1 MASASQNK
9 QASPQLDASAD
20 AEAWQ
25 SVLELCGDEVRAGT
39 RPPKNKRALEQQVA
53 ARSYTVKQAAK
64 LLGVDGET
72 LRIATQELA
81 LDSFLDP
88 RGKLRYPART
98 FQPTAADPDLRE
110 MIAGYVRLRPA
121 DLRKLLAADQR
132 ALNNRVRQAGLS
144 PKRIVWRDVR
154 GLWDLP
160 QTFAEYRQLLNEEQP
175 SEGEGADKGKGK
187 RRRGGRHRKR
197 RQREARSKLRNRLID
212 AFPNWRNDWRDHQQL
227 YLHIGEPNSG
237 KTHDALQALKSA
249 GSGWYLAP
257 LRLLAYEIFDRL
269 NAEGVACNLLTGEE
283 VIQVEGAE
291 VSAATIE
298 MFNAHDSGECVII
311 DEAQMLADADRGWAW
326 TRALMECAAP
336 EMHIIGPPT
345 ARKLIEVL
353 AAAAELP
360 CELIEHQRL
369 APIAVAEQHFTL
381 ETLPPATI
389 LVAFSRRNVLD
400 LKMTLERMGRAV
412 SVVYGSLPPEVRRR
426 QADRFAEGETEICIA
441 TDAVGMGLNL
451 PADVV
456 CFYETEKYDGKSD
469 RRLYPAEVHQIGGRA
484 GRYGIREAGL
494 IAATTKD
501 DIDIIRELYAQQPPE
516 LTYARVA
523 PTVDDLTLIPGS
535 LAEQLTRW
543 AELQSIPEAL
553 RAIITTADM
562 DERIELAKMLT
573 DDEIKRLGL
582 ARALQLVNA
591 PTRKSTREYWL
602 DCAYMIIEGYQM
614 PMPPAAPV
622 PIQDAGDLDA
632 TEACIACADVYLWL
646 SQRKEFADFGEAH
659 QQVREERRE
668 WSLSIDQALLLNL
681 DTARRCRTCRA
692 RLPSRH
698 RYRICEVC
706 FKRRRYRAA

>member
-1 MASASQNK
+1 MVSPLEKNK
-9 QASPQLDASAD
+9 TKPQPDASAD

-25 SVLELCGDEVRAGT
+25 SVLELCGDEIRKGI
-39 RPPKNKRALEQQVA
+39 RPPKNKHALEQQVA
-53 ARSYTVKQAAK
+53 ARSYTIKQAAK
-64 LLGVDGET
+64 LVGVDGET
-72 LRIATQELA
+72 LRTATQELA

-88 RGKLRYPART
+88 RGKLRFPART
-98 FQPTAADPDLRE
+98 FQPTVADPDLRE
-110 MIAGYVRLRPA
+110 MIAGYARLRPA
-121 DLRKLLAADQR
+121 DLRGVLAVDQR
-132 ALNNRVRQAGLS
+132 TLNNRIRQAGLS
-144 PKRIVWRDVR
+144 PKRIVWRDAR

-160 QTFAEYRQLLNEEQP
+160 HTFAEYSQLLDENGKKP
-175 SEGEGADKGKGK
+175 SADKGKGK
-187 RRRGGRHRKR
+187 KRRGGRHRKR
-197 RQREARSKLRNRLID
+197 RQRQARSKLRNRLID
-212 AFPNWRNDWRDHQQL
+212 AFPNWRNAWRDQQQL

-283 VIQVEGAE
+283 VIRVEGATIT
-291 VSAATIE
+291 AATIE
-298 MFNAHDSGECVII
+298 MFSAHDSGECVII

-360 CELIEHQRL
+360 CELVEHERL
-369 APIAVAEQHFTL
+369 APIAVAERHFTL

-456 CFYETEKYDGKSD
+456 CFYETEKYDGKND
-469 RRLYPAEVHQIGGRA
+469 RRLHPAEVHQIGGRA

-494 IAATTKD
+494 IAATTKAD
-501 DIDIIRELYAQQPPE
+501 MDIIRELYAQQPPE
-516 LTYARVA
+516 LSYARVA

-543 AELQSIPEAL
+543 AELQSIPDEL

-573 DDEIKRLGL
+573 DDEIQRLGL

-591 PTRKSTREYWL
+591 PTRKSTRAYWL

-614 PMPPAAPV
+614 PLPPAAPV
-622 PIQDAGDLDA
+622 PIQDGGDLDA

-659 QQVREERRE
+659 HQVREERRE

-681 DTARRCRTCRA
+681 NTARRCRICRA

-698 RYRICEVC
+698 RYRICEDC
-706 FKRRRYRAA
+706 FKRRRIRAA